1 MLTFNRFA
9 TVFVTVVVAKVLVIA
24 TKRIS
29 LETVKN
35 QQLPPK
41 PFLLYSGNQE

>member
-35 QQLPPK
+35 QQLPK